1 MSRKNRETK
10 VGMKAGE
17 KELNEVKIP
26 FTTFS
31 GRLDVVFLPKFLL
44 AVQVVV
50 AHLLSDL
57 GYVRQ
62 LIVTDIQ
69 PVP

>member
-44 AVQVVV
+44 AVRVVV
-50 AHLLSDL
+50 LHICSQIWGMSDN
-57 GYVRQ
+57 
-62 LIVTDIQ
+62 
-69 PVP
+69 